1 MITNKLSKKIE
12 EATNNEIALTMEEK
26 DFAER
31 NQLLPEGLNVM
42 EQNLFSD
49 AIIERYI
56 KETDELIS
64 KESTVFLQTPVSYFK
79 DNIQEYVFLE
89 TKVLDVVSVD
99 AIAVEYDEVFE
110 VYTAMFGL
118 FIQKK
123 YSSEIRAFLDDHY
136 NSEKMQYSM
145 MFAGNEGLWE
155 INLPINYLKG
165 FDDSFTIEEVY
176 QLLYSLIFKLVST
189 IK

>member
-1 MITNKLSKKIE
+1 MITNKLIKKME
-12 EATNNEIALTMEEK
+12 ETTTNELALTTEEK
-26 DFAER
+26 DFAEK
-31 NQLLPEGLNVM
+31 NQLLPDGLNVI
-42 EQNLFSD
+42 QQDLFSD
-49 AIIERYI
+49 AIIERYN

-64 KESTVFLQTPVSYFK
+64 KEPTAFLQTPISYFK
-79 DNIQEYVFLE
+79 DHIQEYTFLE
-89 TKVLDVVSVD
+89 TNVLDVVSVD

-123 YSSEIRAFLDDHY
+123 YTAEIRAFLDEHY
-136 NSEKMQYSM
+136 NSEKMQYSI

-155 INLPINYLKG
+155 INLPINYIKG

-176 QLLYSLIFKLVST
+176 QFLYSLIFKLVST

>member
-1 MITNKLSKKIE
+1 MNTKQ
-12 EATNNEIALTMEEK
+12 
-26 DFAER
+26 AE
-31 NQLLPEGLNVM
+31 
-42 EQNLFSD
+42 NLFNE
-49 AIIERYI
+49 AIIERYN
-56 KETDELIS
+56 KETDELIA
-64 KESTVFLQTPVSYFK
+64 KETKEFLQNPLTFYK
-79 DNIQEYVFLE
+79 EHLQEYTFLE
-89 TKVLDVVSVD
+89 TKVLDDVSVD

-123 YSSEIRAFLDDHY
+123 YTNELRAFLDEHY
-136 NSEKMQYSM
+136 NPEKVQYSM

-165 FDDSFTIEEVY
+165 YDDSFTIEDVY
-176 QLLYSLIFKLVST
+176 QFLYTLIFKLVAS

>member
-1 MITNKLSKKIE
+1 M
-12 EATNNEIALTMEEK
+12 
-26 DFAER
+26 
-31 NQLLPEGLNVM
+31 
-42 EQNLFSD
+42 
-49 AIIERYI
+49 
-56 KETDELIS
+56 
-64 KESTVFLQTPVSYFK
+64 
-79 DNIQEYVFLE
+79 
-89 TKVLDVVSVD
+89 DVVSVD

-123 YSSEIRAFLDDHY
+123 YAPEIRAFLDEHY

-145 MFAGNEGLWE
+145 MFLQVTKVLWE

-176 QLLYSLIFKLVST
+176 QLLYSLIFKLMRIVNKLIRNPNCIYIRDCFYFFIACIFDDFCTQTTKDVPSHFLQGG
-189 IK
+189 KLE

>member
-1 MITNKLSKKIE
+1 MITNKLTKKIE
-12 EATNNEIALTMEEK
+12 ETTDKDLALTPEEK
-26 DFAER
+26 DFAET
-31 NQLLPEGLNVM
+31 NELLPEGVNVIP
-42 EQNLFSD
+42 QSFFSE
-49 AIIERYI
+49 AIIERYN
-56 KETDELIS
+56 KETDELIT
-64 KESTVFLQTPVSYFK
+64 KESLEFLRTPVSYLK
-79 DNIQEYVFLE
+79 DNIQEYIFLE
-89 TKVLDVVSVD
+89 TKVLEVVSVD

-123 YSSEIRAFLDDHY
+123 YTEEIRAFLDAHY

-155 INLPINYLKG
+155 INLPINYLTG
-165 FDDSFTIEEVY
+165 FDDSSSIEEMY
-176 QLLYSLIFKLVST
+176 QFLYSLIFKLVAS